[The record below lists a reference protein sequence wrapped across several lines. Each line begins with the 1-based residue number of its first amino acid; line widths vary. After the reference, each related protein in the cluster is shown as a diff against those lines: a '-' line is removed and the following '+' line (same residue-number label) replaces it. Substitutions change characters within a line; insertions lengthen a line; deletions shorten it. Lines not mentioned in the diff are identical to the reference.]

1 MPRPS
6 IEYLNARR
14 AIKPASG
21 GTNYRARERVKYAP
35 DSEALEEL
43 IKHVDVL
50 IREASGLGLKSFIWV
65 GTSEALARLRDRL
78 TRD

>member
-6 IEYLNARR
+6 IEYLNACR

-21 GTNYRARERVKYAP
+21 VTNYTARERVKYAP

-43 IKHVDVL
+43 I
-50 IREASGLGLKSFIWV
+50 
-65 GTSEALARLRDRL
+65 
-78 TRD
+78 